1 MPREK
6 PLYHDTLSSV
16 RARATELFPGELLFG
31 PTKVAKILGR
41 SRAWVYRH
49 YGSFNSMTVEQNIED
64 RIGVPALWRADFAL
78 TCHGNSMAAMIQDGD
93 IVCIRKQPEVENG
106 EIAAV
111 RIGEEATL
119 KRFYRQGD
127 TVMLQAENPAFSP
140 LVYTR
145 DQLNEITIEG
155 RVVGICRGI

>member
-49 YGSFNSMTVEQNIED
+49 YGSFNSMTVEQ
-64 RIGVPALWRADFAL
+64 
-78 TCHGNSMAAMIQDGD
+78 
-93 IVCIRKQPEVENG
+93 
-106 EIAAV
+106 IAS
-111 RIGEEATL
+111 L
-119 KRFYRQGD
+119 
-127 TVMLQAENPAFSP
+127 S
-140 LVYTR
+140 
-145 DQLNEITIEG
+145 
-155 RVVGICRGI
+155 C